1 MAKTIRLNG
10 LEQDGA
16 VMRADITAPD
26 GSRHM
31 HVFPVDAP
39 EWRAAEYELDPSDM
53 DTLLEIVLA
62 EPFLDPDPDDP
73 TLSLFDADT
82 IEEARDHHLKKV
94 RKVAVDRDVDA
105 WEKAKDGAVMDFEA
119 IALKAEHVRRGRSA
133 RKEQKKRPPHRV
145 PDRIEALRAALET
158 RKVGR
163 NA

>member
-31 HVFPVDAP
+31 HVFPVDTL
-39 EWRAAEYELDPSDM
+39 EWRAAEYELDPSDL

-82 IEEARDHHLKKV
+82 IKQARGHHLKKV
-94 RKVAVDRDVDA
+94 RTVTVDRDPDA
-105 WEKAKDGAVMDFEA
+105 WERGKSGAVMSFEA
-119 IALKAEHVRRGRSA
+119 IGLKWEHVQRGRTA
-133 RKEQKKRPPHRV
+133 RKEQKKQPPHRI
-145 PDRIEALRAALET
+145 PDRIEALRAALDT
-158 RKVGR
+158 RKVR
-163 NA
+163 HSA